1 MTFHLLTLLQ
11 RAPVTRKIAFK
22 PFASRVVRVG
32 HQLLFTDGRK
42 CFQCFFM
49 IFHSPSMRRSG
60 AQGIAQV
67 QGDYA

>member
-1 MTFHLLTLLQ
+1 MSIFLAQFLR
-11 RAPVTRKIAFK
+11 RAIAVKIAFK

-32 HQLLFTDGRK
+32 SQLLFTDGSQ
-42 CFQCFFM
+42 CFQCFFV

-67 QGDYA
+67 AGDYA